1 MRQSKW
7 SLKIEQNI
15 VNIKPA
21 ILYEMSEN
29 LNLNLVIRTYKFNKL
44 NLDLLKSQ
52 SNLSKRLNFLVRV

>member
-1 MRQSKW
+1 
-7 SLKIEQNI
+7 
-15 VNIKPA
+15 
-21 ILYEMSEN
+21 MSEN